1 MGALAKLRLAQVKRC
16 GNAWCH
22 VVILVSAQA
31 TREDHAV
38 LLARKLGVLLVQRV
52 VLLVVQRIV
61 RLVAGFQ
68 SAGYSRVIT
77 VSGRRPPFSSF
88 MNSKCLCSMMR
99 VKGSSWL
106 V

>member
-1 MGALAKLRLAQVKRC
+1 MGTLAKLRLAQVKCC

-31 TREDHAV
+31 AREDHAV

-61 RLVAGFQ
+61 RLVARFPVG
-68 SAGYSRVIT
+68 RVLA
-77 VSGRRPPFSSF
+77 PFSSF